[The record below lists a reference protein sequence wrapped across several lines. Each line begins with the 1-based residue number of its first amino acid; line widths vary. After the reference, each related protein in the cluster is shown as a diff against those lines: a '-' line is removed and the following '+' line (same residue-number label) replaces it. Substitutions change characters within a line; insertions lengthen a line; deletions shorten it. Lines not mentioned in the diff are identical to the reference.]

1 MTWVKGQSG
10 NPLGQMAGMKLM
22 AEAIRIAA
30 LDTDKTTKKTKLR
43 VIAERAVAAAMTGE
57 SWAVQFVADRLDGK
71 ARQETEVN
79 VSDKREAVDWSRQE
93 LLTIVAN
100 AAIGSSDVAPEGRRL
115 KKPD

>member
-79 VSDKREAVDWSRQE
+79 VSDKREAVD
-93 LLTIVAN
+93 
-100 AAIGSSDVAPEGRRL
+100 
-115 KKPD
+115 